1 MEWSDCMKI
10 GVMQPYFFPYIGYWQ
25 LMNVVDK
32 YVIFDDV
39 NYINKGWINRNR
51 ILINGQPNFFT
62 IPLVGA
68 SQNKLI
74 NEIEINKN
82 DKGYLKILRTIEM
95 AYKKAPF
102 FPEVFELFEGV
113 IQCDENNLAKYLK
126 NSIEVVSKYL
136 DINTELLLS
145 SEIEKD
151 CTLKGQEK
159 ILEICKKLGG
169 TEYYNAIG
177 GVELYSQ
184 DLFRSNGINLSF
196 VKTNNIEYK
205 QYENEFC
212 PGLSILD
219 VMMFNSPEKIR
230 AFLDD
235 FELIT

>member
-1 MEWSDCMKI
+1 MIIIKI

-25 LMNVVDK
+25 LMNAVDK

-51 ILINGQPNFFT
+51 ILINGQPNFFNL
-62 IPLVGA
+62 PLVGA

-74 NEIEINKN
+74 NEIEVNKQE
-82 DKGYLKILRTIEM
+82 KSYLKNLRTVEM
-95 AYKKAPF
+95 AYKKAPYF
-102 FPEVFELFEGV
+102 QEVFSLFEKV
-113 IQCDENNLAKYLK
+113 IQSDEINLAKYLK
-126 NSIEVVSKYL
+126 NSIEIVSRYL
-136 DINTELLLS
+136 SINTELLLS
-145 SEIEKD
+145 SEIEKN
-151 CTLKGQEK
+151 CSLKGQEK
-159 ILEICKKLGG
+159 ILEICKNLGG

-219 VMMFNSPEKIR
+219 VMMFNSPEEIR
-230 AFLDD
+230 MFLDD
-235 FELIT
+235 FELVT